1 MFERIFGKI
10 KKEPE
15 KATASETSKIN
26 FRELARLL
34 DERSEE
40 FSRPIIKKSEE
51 IRSEIQNSLSSL
63 KKNLEILEK
72 TKYPEDIDPRIESI
86 VSGNRTSLISRLQSM
101 TSSFNLPTKI
111 DINTLPEFYERCI
124 EIFNETS
131 NKSVRNFK
139 IVKRVF
145 DREAS
150 VILQDLKN
158 LDKQFAEL
166 RKMISDFENSS
177 LSIIK
182 NDFEDFLK
190 RYKMISEME
199 NEIIALQKKTKELK
213 EEEESVTK
221 ELDKL
226 TNSKEFIEFSTLID
240 TEKKIEGDIKGL
252 NFEIIQTL
260 SPIEKSFKKFKRIT
274 SDSKLVKMTD
284 FYLNSPLDALLPN
297 NNLENTRMILNE
309 IRKMIESGEVELDQK
324 KKEKTLEII
333 KDISHGKVL
342 EKSIENLKK
351 LKKDKEIVETRL
363 DKIKV
368 LDKKNEIEKA
378 LSDLKLE
385 IIKNE
390 ETVANR
396 KERINK
402 FKKDNEGKK
411 RKLEAM
417 LENIVGKKIEISFN

>member
-417 LENIVGKKIEISFN
+417 LENTVGKKIEISFN